1 MERIIFPKLG
11 ITFDDQGRATGEDS
25 KSNLQKGCIS
35 FTRASINDMDLPLF
49 FHRNKNLA
57 FEDLKLK
64 ILNKISFFIGP

>member
-1 MERIIFPKLG
+1 MIKGEQPEKTASLTAKRAASASLELASTTWTFP
-11 ITFDDQGRATGEDS
+11 S
-25 KSNLQKGCIS
+25 
-35 FTRASINDMDLPLF
+35 F